1 MSCIIGSQIY
11 VCLIWEARM
20 YIFEMI
26 YKKKTNQVYT
36 CTSDDATKYTWK
48 TQFNIIILI
57 IGKSCINNGYFIK
70 DFSFT
75 IILNSVS
82 LKTCIWYT
90 ILNWPNNPQKNVQ
103 YGICIWM
110 LFYSLSEKYDVGTM
124 YVQGSLFD
132 GNFVDDNGILMVYF
146 KWLEGEPTR
155 GYYLRIDLL
164 TYRQKTTYGTSSY
177 NSMCCLL

>member
-1 MSCIIGSQIY
+1 MFAWYEKHECIFSKWYIKKNQPSLYMYLRWCNEIY
-11 VCLIWEARM
+11 LENPVQ
-20 YIFEMI
+20 YH
-26 YKKKTNQVYT
+26 
-36 CTSDDATKYTWK
+36 
-48 TQFNIIILI
+48 LI

-155 GYYLRIDLL
+155 GYYLRIDPL

-177 NSMCCLL
+177 NSMSCLL